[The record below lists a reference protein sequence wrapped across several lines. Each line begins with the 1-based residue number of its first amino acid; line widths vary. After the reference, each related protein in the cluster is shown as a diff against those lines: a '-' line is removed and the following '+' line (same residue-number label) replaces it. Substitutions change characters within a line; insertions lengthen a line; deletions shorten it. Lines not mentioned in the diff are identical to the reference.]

1 MKAKFTEKLSSV
13 KQTVSEAF
21 SNVTSTV
28 GSMMSQAA
36 ANARSN
42 LESMKAAYTSAG
54 GGIKGIMAASMQ
66 GIQNTVSNVMSA
78 INTITGGKLDEVR
91 NAFQSKIEAAKSV
104 VSNGLNAIKGFFSGL
119 SLKLPDI
126 KLPHFSIS
134 GSFSLAPP
142 SIPKIGV
149 EWYKDGG
156 ILTGP
161 TIFGANNGSLLGGG
175 EAGREA
181 VLPLS
186 ELWSN
191 MRSVV
196 AGVVGSTVPQ
206 QTAADGGAGMFDRI
220 NQLVN
225 GGQAEGVGGS
235 VTKELYN
242 TVNNNSTVNK
252 TSKADNS
259 DNSSK
264 VVFSPQITIQ
274 GNASKEDVNSALQM
288 SQAEFERMYAEHER
302 QKGRTAF
309 AT

>member
-1 MKAKFTEKLSSV
+1 
-13 KQTVSEAF
+13 
-21 SNVTSTV
+21 
-28 GSMMSQAA
+28 MSQAA

-149 EWYKDGG
+149 EWYK
-156 ILTGP
+156 
-161 TIFGANNGSLLGGG
+161 
-175 EAGREA
+175 
-181 VLPLS
+181 
-186 ELWSN
+186 
-191 MRSVV
+191 
-196 AGVVGSTVPQ
+196 
-206 QTAADGGAGMFDRI
+206 
-220 NQLVN
+220 
-225 GGQAEGVGGS
+225 EG
-235 VTKELYN
+235 
-242 TVNNNSTVNK
+242 
-252 TSKADNS
+252 
-259 DNSSK
+259 
-264 VVFSPQITIQ
+264 
-274 GNASKEDVNSALQM
+274 
-288 SQAEFERMYAEHER
+288 
-302 QKGRTAF
+302 
-309 AT
+309 